1 MVYVLE
7 VTLPGS
13 ATFSGCFLERSCETL
28 EGLFLKSFFVFV
40 LFMFCG
46 VLTCSLFADEKRISA
61 SKEPLDNRRI
71 FLHVHTVPEMVWGI
85 RWETFL
91 GWKLLRL
98 FPRLLS
104 SVSVVIKCWGER
116 CLQLYISVGLF
127 WSQKEWRDDWWN
139 ACYDFFIILWFCFHP
154 LIWFHSVM
162 CLFVCA
168 DYDVCAGAPC
178 EQQCTDHFGRVV
190 CTCYSGYRYD
200 RERHKNREK
209 PYCLGKKLP
218 IVNMLRSYIKML
230 INDAIVL
237 TKFTMVFLICK
248 IL

>member
-13 ATFSGCFLERSCETL
+13 ATFSWCFLERSCETL

-46 VLTCSLFADEKRISA
+46 VLTCSLFADEKRITA

-71 FLHVHTVPEMVWGI
+71 FLHVHTVLEMVWGI

-116 CLQLYISVGLF
+116 CLQLYISVGFFLITGGMERWLMEFVLCFIHNHVILFSPFDLVSLCYVFVFVCRLRRVRRGSLRTTVYRSF
-127 WSQKEWRDDWWN
+127 WSCGVHLLFRLP
-139 ACYDFFIILWFCFHP
+139 LWQ
-154 LIWFHSVM
+154 
-162 CLFVCA
+162 
-168 DYDVCAGAPC
+168 G
-178 EQQCTDHFGRVV
+178 T
-190 CTCYSGYRYD
+190 T
-200 RERHKNREK
+200 
-209 PYCLGKKLP
+209 
-218 IVNMLRSYIKML
+218 
-230 INDAIVL
+230 
-237 TKFTMVFLICK
+237 
-248 IL
+248 